1 MSVSDKKELTLEEAI
16 ELRKKM
22 GITSADIK
30 IKRIKPLLDPVIE
43 EIKHKL
49 AYDTEN
55 NIFVFPVE
63 APIKIGYPCANDFDD
78 FIAKTFPNNDL
89 FNVRIDN
96 VINTAK
102 QTTKFNVILYIK

>member
-30 IKRIKPLLDPVIE
+30 IKRIEPLLGPIIE

-55 NIFVFPVE
+55 NIFSTIIII
-63 APIKIGYPCANDFDD
+63 PI
-78 FIAKTFPNNDL
+78 NN
-89 FNVRIDN
+89 I
-96 VINTAK
+96 
-102 QTTKFNVILYIK
+102 